1 MPRMSFSPQ
10 LDSDGLQ
17 ADVMRFMAI
26 IAFCLIAILA
36 LVKQLEPEADLQPV
50 KQKETLLELETV
62 PASVTKPPMARVPV
76 ATKVLPSD
84 GKVTNLQARIE
95 QRDESGMDASSTRSA
110 LALRF
115 VSDAAFMALIAGGT
129 IRVYASTPSGY
140 VALGPDFEVHLE
152 TPRGSV
158 YELLPES
165 VPGKVRSV
173 LAKGSA
179 AQFLVSLSERARR
192 FIEKKLADPSVVRS
206 GGALII
212 DARGGVTHEN

>member
-76 ATKVLPSD
+76 ATKVLRWQGNQPAGSD
-84 GKVTNLQARIE
+84 
-95 QRDESGMDASSTRSA
+95 
-110 LALRF
+110 
-115 VSDAAFMALIAGGT
+115 
-129 IRVYASTPSGY
+129 
-140 VALGPDFEVHLE
+140 
-152 TPRGSV
+152 
-158 YELLPES
+158 
-165 VPGKVRSV
+165 
-173 LAKGSA
+173 
-179 AQFLVSLSERARR
+179 
-192 FIEKKLADPSVVRS
+192 
-206 GGALII
+206 
-212 DARGGVTHEN
+212 